1 MLIRCAKANPVGRA
15 ANGRPTGRAGEALI
29 APADRRHD
37 LDKVPEPKARKQ
49 RREAPRHE
57 RAIMQGKNEWP
68 GR

>member
-1 MLIRCAKANPVGRA
+1 MEDPPDEPVKLSSRL
-15 ANGRPTGRAGEALI
+15 RTG
-29 APADRRHD
+29 HD
-37 LDKVPEPKARKQ
+37 FDKVPEPKARKQ